1 MTETQQMA
9 ALRDRIDGCVARS
22 GLYRLLGRCLL
33 DEVDGDFLDLLRG
46 PLAPMLKVPEVGFD
60 EGHELF
66 TAPAEAL
73 IDALSREFNSLLVV
87 PGAVS
92 PYRSVFETGAIFQ
105 SAADEAAA
113 AYREGGFVFE
123 SRHSGEF
130 PDHLGVM
137 LTFAAGLCD
146 REAEAVERCDL
157 EVADRIREQREAFML
172 EQIGP
177 WGPGWCHR
185 AHVLADHDFYA
196 RLLDF
201 TERLLWQELNEL
213 ADRKQMK
220 KFVAL
225 NRRKPVVLDYDAD
238 FRKASGL

>member
-1 MTETQQMA
+1 MA
-9 ALRDRIDGCVARS
+9 ALRDRIEGCVARS

-33 DEVDGDFLDLLRG
+33 DEVDKQLLDLLRG
-46 PLAPMLKVPEVGFD
+46 PLAPMLTMQEVGFD
-60 EGHELF
+60 KDHELF

-73 IDALSREFNSLLVV
+73 LDALSREFNSLLVV

-92 PYRSVFETGAIFQ
+92 PYRSVFETGAMFQ
-105 SAADEAAA
+105 QAADEAAA
-113 AYREGGFVFE
+113 AYREAGFVFE
-123 SRHSGEF
+123 SPHSGEF

-137 LTFAAGLCD
+137 LSFTANLCD
-146 REAEAVERCDL
+146 REAEAVERNDL
-157 EVADRIREQREAFML
+157 ETADGIRERREAFML
-172 EQIGP
+172 DQVGP

-185 AHVLADHDFYA
+185 ARVLADHDFYG
-196 RLLDF
+196 RMLDF